1 MVTQQHGSR
10 LASVDFWRGFAL
22 VTIFVNHIPGNILE
36 PFTHKNFGFS
46 DAAEVFVFLAGVGV
60 AFAYAGRVAETGFAR
75 QVVSIGMRVVTL
87 YTSHIVVLLAC
98 GAIVSFAVMTTN
110 DIRLLE
116 ATQFDQL
123 VESPM
128 EALVGLTTL
137 GLQPAYLNIL
147 PLYVVL
153 LVLAPA
159 LISLALID
167 LRLAILGSGAVY
179 VATQLFALSLP
190 SYPGNGAWYFN
201 PLAWQF
207 LFTIGLCGGLMIQRE
222 QVLRSRILLWAALA
236 YLLGALIWTRAE
248 FYHSVDLAPLPRFIW
263 DFDKTNLTLPR
274 LLHVLAL
281 VYVISRL
288 PLERM
293 LARSA
298 LAKPFILM
306 GSYSLPVFCV
316 GTILSISAQVFR
328 MTGAGNP
335 VLDIVLIATGLLIQA
350 GLAAL
355 LQWHRFGPT
364 RKAAQARTARTA

>member
-1 MVTQQHGSR
+1 
-10 LASVDFWRGFAL
+10 
-22 VTIFVNHIPGNILE
+22 
-36 PFTHKNFGFS
+36 
-46 DAAEVFVFLAGVGV
+46 
-60 AFAYAGRVAETGFAR
+60 
-75 QVVSIGMRVVTL
+75 
-87 YTSHIVVLLAC
+87 
-98 GAIVSFAVMTTN
+98 
-110 DIRLLE
+110 
-116 ATQFDQL
+116 
-123 VESPM
+123 M

-222 QVLRSRILLWAALA
+222 QVLRSQILLWAALA

-288 PLERM
+288 PLDECWP
-293 LARSA
+293 SA
-298 LAKPFILM
+298 LAKPFFM
-306 GSYSLPVFCV
+306 GSYDSP
-316 GTILSISAQVFR
+316 SSAW
-328 MTGAGNP
+328 A
-335 VLDIVLIATGLLIQA
+335 
-350 GLAAL
+350 
-355 LQWHRFGPT
+355 RF
-364 RKAAQARTARTA
+364 